1 METHILSLDPILM
14 IWDFLY
20 KGSAVT
26 LTPPAILKT
35 FIDIIITQGQGKD
48 KFTFCGISR
57 ADWRQS
63 GHWDRF
69 VSQRVTIM

>member
-48 KFTFCGISR
+48 KFTFCGISGQIGGK
-57 ADWRQS
+57 AVTGTASCPS
-63 GHWDRF
+63 G
-69 VSQRVTIM
+69 